1 MRTALFLL
9 PLCIACGKGSTLS
22 EDDAQTVFTA
32 MSSVNTDVQVQVST
46 AASTASP
53 AALTATTDGT
63 TYTFTGSIENG
74 SLWEGTILVDGSMA
88 TSDDGGGGYTYAYA
102 LAMEYQDVHTMSPDL
117 TLNGPVDLALDY
129 ALAQSGSYT
138 YSYALVGSLDI
149 TGEVE
154 GSADFDYVLKVAVDT
169 TTGAYT
175 YSASGDIG
183 GNDVSG
189 FTTSGSTGL

>member
-1 MRTALFLL
+1 LEVTVRTALFLL

-46 AASTASP
+46 AASTA
-53 AALTATTDGT
+53 
-63 TYTFTGSIENG
+63 
-74 SLWEGTILVDGSMA
+74 ILVDGSMA

-154 GSADFDYVLKVAVDT
+154 GSADFDYVLTVAVDT